1 MRSCHLDR
9 DRGNPHPG
17 VLLGCYP
24 GRAMRVLVRFVA
36 GLVYTF
42 YTVTERRLVGCDQN
56 VWC

>member
-17 VLLGCYP
+17 VFLGCYP
-24 GRAMRVLVRFVA
+24 GQAMRVLVRFKFVA

-42 YTVTERRLVGCDQN
+42 YTVTERRLVGN
-56 VWC
+56 L